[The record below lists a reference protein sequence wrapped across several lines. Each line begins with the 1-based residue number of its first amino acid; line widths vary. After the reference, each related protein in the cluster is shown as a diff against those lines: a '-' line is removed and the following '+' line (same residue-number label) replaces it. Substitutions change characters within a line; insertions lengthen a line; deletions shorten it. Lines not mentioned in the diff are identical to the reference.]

1 MNRGSGRSVGG
12 GNLGRSA
19 AITRSRSST
28 LARAGVNV
36 SRDAPGT
43 PPSGLQTLQPSL
55 TSSASRLPTPPTGV
69 APAIGVAEPVSL
81 AGGGDEPRGFQEI
94 ASGLT
99 PASLKH
105 LRRQRDALVEDKAR
119 LQAEVAT
126 LTEHVQDQRER
137 AAALEVKLQE
147 AEAREVTLRDELH
160 WASEAEIKQR
170 ARADELDLLSRKLED
185 SVRELREEGLR
196 LRQAL
201 ETQRQLTRDVC
212 EAAEARMEEGAAGE
226 GQAKLERAERALK
239 QERVEREE
247 MKYSVAAALL
257 AAEKAMSV
265 HSQLLKHMHQL
276 KAAKLED
283 AMNQK
288 IELHISV
295 PRVSVTYNDS
305 PPLHVSLAV
314 GLSEEKVRRFLE
326 VQVFPHFDPLW
337 VCLDK
342 LSQAPDGSTKREYST
357 RMLDRLATAV
367 KTFIT
372 RSQTSKGASMG
383 DAPGEAQKGG
393 NPPEDRKGS
402 LARGDHQRLVQL
414 KQRGDDRDV
423 ASR

>member
-1 MNRGSGRSVGG
+1 MNRGSVRAGGGAVPLG

-43 PPSGLQTLQPSL
+43 PPSGLQTMHTSL
-55 TSSASRLPTPPTGV
+55 TSSPLSTPPAGV
-69 APAIGVAEPVSL
+69 APPNGLAETVSL
-81 AGGGDEPRGFQEI
+81 AGGGDDSRSFQEI

-119 LQAEVAT
+119 LLTDVAT
-126 LTEHVQDQRER
+126 LTEHLQDQRER
-137 AAALEVKLQE
+137 AATLEAKLQE
-147 AEAREVTLRDELH
+147 AEVREVILRDELQ
-160 WASEAEIKQR
+160 WASEAEIRQR

-185 SVRELREEGLR
+185 SIRELQTEGLR
-196 LRQAL
+196 LRQVL

-212 EAAEARMEEGAAGE
+212 EAAESRMEDGAAGE
-226 GQAKLERAERALK
+226 WQAKLEQAQRDLEQERA
-239 QERVEREE
+239 EREE
-247 MKYSVAAALL
+247 MKCGVAAALL
-257 AAEKAMSV
+257 ASQKVMSTHAM
-265 HSQLLKHMHQL
+265 LLKHMHQL

-288 IELHISV
+288 VELHISV

-326 VQVFPHFDPLW
+326 GQVFPHFDPLW

-342 LSQAPDGSTKREYST
+342 LSQAPDGSTKREYSV

-372 RSQTSKGASMG
+372 RSQSSKGASMD
-383 DAPGEAQKGG
+383 DAPGEAQMGG
-393 NPPEDRKGS
+393 NPSEDRKSG
-402 LARGDHQRLVQL
+402 LARGDHSRLTS
-414 KQRGDDRDV
+414 
-423 ASR
+423 SR